1 MKKII
6 IFAVAVATL
15 FAFSSCQKENLQDN
29 GTTNGVRIITAEFE
43 NNATKTNLN
52 SDGVTPEWKL
62 GDKIMLL
69 NNSGQQEIEIISGSD
84 TPPDGKAYIINGT
97 GLKIST
103 HLDNTLYAVYPASA
117 TTMTSCIGNITFTI
131 PTLQDGTF
139 ASANICVAKSMADD
153 ETNKDNLV
161 FSNATAVLK
170 FEQLTSTGVLGID
183 IKATNAIAG
192 QVSVTFNTDGTI
204 NNLDIS
210 SLSSKTIYMASE
222 SAKAEYYVAVGT
234 VTSGN
239 TKIVYLK
246 DKGTSSESKDSKEL
260 ARNVIYS
267 LGSMDGKSFDTSDKN
282 GQRGILNG
290 HEYVMF
296 KAKYNGSTETYRKW
310 ALMNIGATAPTDNG
324 WYFSW
329 GNTTGYVHDATNKWV
344 KASDNMTK
352 LGTDGSFSETNY
364 NDTDVSGNGN
374 SLSANIPVG
383 VANDAAYAN
392 WGSSW
397 KMPSINDFI
406 AMCKAGFSEW
416 TNDYDGTR
424 KAGVIVWEAKGTGE
438 NTDAGWYK
446 IVTAGKGRK
455 IKDEGTFYSP
465 EDHTFTNTY
474 SPGTDAH
481 VFFPAADIAF
491 NTEFQTEYSDYWS
504 NTYDSGKALTLL
516 FKSGDANAHN
526 SSFRY
531 FGLPVRPIAVE
542 SVSD

>member
-6 IFAVAVATL
+6 IFAVAFATL

-43 NNATKTNLN
+43 NNGTKTDLN
-52 SDGVTPEWKL
+52 SDGLTPEWKL

-69 NNSGQQEIEIISGSD
+69 NNSDQQEIEIISGSG
-84 TPPDGKAYIINGT
+84 TPPDGKAYINGT

-117 TTMTSCIGNITFTI
+117 TTMTSCSGNITFTI

-139 ASANICVAKSMADD
+139 ASANICVAKSTADD
-153 ETNKDNLV
+153 ETKKDNLV

-192 QVSVTFNTDGTI
+192 QVSATFNTDGTI
-204 NNLDIS
+204 NNLDIN

-260 ARNVIYS
+260 ERNVIYS
-267 LGSMDGKSFDTSDKN
+267 LGPMDGKSFDTSDKN

-290 HEYVMF
+290 HEYVMI

-310 ALMNIGATAPTDNG
+310 ALMNSGATKPEDFGHYFAWGYTDGCVRNSTNNG
-324 WYFSW
+324 WVSVSDMTAKQFDE
-329 GNTTGYVHDATNKWV
+329 TTDFPNLDDT
-344 KASDNMTK
+344 
-352 LGTDGSFSETNY
+352 SFQ
-364 NDTDVSGNGN
+364 
-374 SLSANIPVG
+374 
-383 VANDAAYAN
+383 DAATAN
-392 WGSSW
+392 WGGDWRMPTSDEFLALL
-397 KMPSINDFI
+397 KNMPSEWGENYNSTGVNGLIVWNKPGSSD
-406 AMCKAGFSEW
+406 AGYYKPSTYNGTDNKKCRKMKDDGKSENGIEHTFS
-416 TNDYDGTR
+416 DYDTS
-424 KAGVIVWEAKGTGE
+424 
-438 NTDAGWYK
+438 TD
-446 IVTAGKGRK
+446 
-455 IKDEGTFYSP
+455 
-465 EDHTFTNTY
+465 DHI
-474 SPGTDAH
+474 
-481 VFFPAADIAF
+481 FFPAAGF
-491 NTEFQTEYSDYWS
+491 GNNSLFYTSSNYFWS
-504 NTYDSGKALTLL
+504 STFVSSGKA
-516 FKSGDANAHN
+516 HN
-526 SSFRY
+526 LNFRNTDILAKQEG
-531 FGLPVRPIAVE
+531 FQQMGMPIRP
-542 SVSD
+542 VSD

>member
-29 GTTNGVRIITAEFE
+29 ESTNGVRIITAEFE
-43 NNATKTNLN
+43 NNGTKTNPD
-52 SDGVTPEWKL
+52 SDGLTPKWEF

-69 NNSGQQEIEIISGSD
+69 NNSDQQEIEIISGSG
-84 TPPDGKAYIINGT
+84 TPPDGKAYINGT

-117 TTMTSCIGNITFTI
+117 TTMTSCSGNITFTI

-139 ASANICVAKSMADD
+139 ASANICVAKSTADD
-153 ETNKDNLV
+153 ETNEDNLV

-192 QVSVTFNTDGTI
+192 QVSATFNTDGTI
-204 NNLDIS
+204 NNLDIN

-260 ARNVIYS
+260 ERNVIYS
-267 LGSMDGKSFDTSDKN
+267 LGPMDGKSFDTSDKN

-290 HEYVMF
+290 HEYVMI

-310 ALMNIGATAPTDNG
+310 ALMNIGATKPEDFGHYFAWGYTDGCVRNSTNNG
-324 WYFSW
+324 WVSVSDMTAKQFDK
-329 GNTTGYVHDATNKWV
+329 TTDFPNL
-344 KASDNMTK
+344 D
-352 LGTDGSFSETNY
+352 
-364 NDTDVSGNGN
+364 DTFFQ
-374 SLSANIPVG
+374 
-383 VANDAAYAN
+383 DAATAN
-392 WGSSW
+392 WGGDW
-397 KMPSINDFI
+397 RMPTANEFKALFANCVWYSTENEQDKKFDQTSGAGYYVNAAQNDND
-406 AMCKAGFSEW
+406 KGFAYMY
-416 TNDYDGTR
+416 YDGINR
-424 KAGVIVWEAKGTGE
+424 KWKKW
-438 NTDAGWYK
+438 NT
-446 IVTAGKGRK
+446 
-455 IKDEGTFYSP
+455 
-465 EDHTFTNTY
+465 
-474 SPGTDAH
+474 TDLK
-481 VFFPAADIAF
+481 FDDTLEQP
-491 NTEFQTEYSDYWS
+491 SG
-504 NTYDSGKALTLL
+504 TYDISTPLL
-516 FKSGDANAHN
+516 FFLRAGAGAWNNFSGAGGYFWSKDSKDDN
-526 SSFRY
+526 SAYVLNFGNTNLLVQGSAKAS
-531 FGLPVRPIAVE
+531 GLPIRP
-542 SVSD
+542 VSD